1 VNWDRDSRGW
11 PNRGW
16 SRFAEVRP
24 HRWHI
29 QEAGAG
35 SGPRLLFLHGA
46 GASTHSWRDV
56 LPRLVPGHH
65 VMALDLP
72 GQGFTRLGNRMR
84 CGLGAMAEDIA
95 ALLAAEGF
103 RPDAIVGHSAGAA
116 IALRLAIDLESPP
129 GRIVAINGAL
139 QNFPGVAGVLF
150 PALARLLALNPLTAV
165 AVARTTTTASV
176 RRLIASTGSQI
187 DAAGLGLYHRLITD
201 RAHVDA
207 TLAMMAQWQL
217 SGLLAE
223 LPRVAMPVLFLAGGR
238 DKPVP
243 PETSDR
249 AAGRVAAGR
258 CRLYPELGHLMH
270 EEDPTAIAVEIAA
283 FAGARASAS

>member
-1 VNWDRDSRGW
+1 MNWDRDSRGW

-84 CGLGAMAEDIA
+84 CGLGAMAERTDTTPNS
-95 ALLAAEGF
+95 GS
-103 RPDAIVGHSAGAA
+103 RRHS
-116 IALRLAIDLESPP
+116 E
-129 GRIVAINGAL
+129 
-139 QNFPGVAGVLF
+139 
-150 PALARLLALNPLTAV
+150 V
-165 AVARTTTTASV
+165 AVTSTV
-176 RRLIASTGSQI
+176 RAST
-187 DAAGLGLYHRLITD
+187 
-201 RAHVDA
+201 
-207 TLAMMAQWQL
+207 
-217 SGLLAE
+217 
-223 LPRVAMPVLFLAGGR
+223 VANR
-238 DKPVP
+238 
-243 PETSDR
+243 
-249 AAGRVAAGR
+249 
-258 CRLYPELGHLMH
+258 
-270 EEDPTAIAVEIAA
+270 
-283 FAGARASAS
+283 